1 MLPGSMEWDCC
12 VPAPVENLDEGDAC
26 LVTGRY
32 GLGVIPWRTS
42 LRALLVRRKLLA
54 RARRAPSFQ
63 DLILDATVVLFF
75 GSRARTAAMKDERS
89 GERQRD
95 EREERVFVEQN
106 KTRETTHN
114 RRNPNRQKCPRY
126 SLV

>member
-63 DLILDATVVLFF
+63 DLMPPLYSLGFDFAECFESL
-75 GSRARTAAMKDERS
+75 GGTAAMKSGRS

-95 EREERVFVEQN
+95 G
-106 KTRETTHN
+106 
-114 RRNPNRQKCPRY
+114 
-126 SLV
+126 

>member
-32 GLGVIPWRTS
+32 VFEVTPWRTS
-42 LRALLVRRKLLA
+42 LRALLVRRKLLS

-63 DLILDATVVLFF
+63 DLILDATVVQRLEVGELEVLFF
-75 GSRARTAAMKDERS
+75 ALRGS
-89 GERQRD
+89 
-95 EREERVFVEQN
+95 
-106 KTRETTHN
+106 
-114 RRNPNRQKCPRY
+114 
-126 SLV
+126 